1 MRIVSRGTRGI
12 AIALVGAGALAS
24 ASCGEVQGTPENTPS
39 QVLEAKASLERTPSA
54 IAPEQALVIQDPGVV
69 NDTLRTTWSGALPA
83 DGSTA
88 EGAWSF
94 GRLVA
99 RMSGSVAPEDF
110 VRDLF
115 ARELSQ
121 VAWDWPT
128 RTDGKLDLTRSPLRL
143 RAIANRMD
151 LRDVSRGTAGEGHFV
166 FDVLDASGKP
176 LDRTVTLAYELP
188 ARTPVDVLAQAQRW
202 NALARLTPG
211 TEAFNSALQ
220 AITDGFTTG
229 TGRATVSA
237 ADPLPTDATRRA
249 TDPVTLLDDDTQ
261 APTAELTA
269 PVEGGYVRS
278 TVTVTANATD
288 DVGVARVD
296 FFDGTS
302 LIGSSSTAPF
312 SASWNTASVMAGVHS
327 LTAQAF
333 DAAGNSG
340 TSSAVNV
347 TVDNNPPLILTGAPQ
362 YNPTNQNYVRGNI
375 TVSWTVALQGGAP
388 VALARVFQDGSVL
401 TSNPTV
407 SGTLY
412 SISWN
417 TLVLGN
423 RAYNIGFQATDA
435 AGNAS
440 VTNTR
445 SLIVDNAK
453 PSVSNITSPANGA
466 VVSGVVTLAASA
478 SDSQAMAYVIFEV
491 DGVNL
496 TPYATTAPYTK
507 TWDTTGKSGTHV
519 IVAVATDRAGNT
531 RRSNP
536 VTVTVP

>member
-1 MRIVSRGTRGI
+1 MSIVSSGTRGI
-12 AIALVGAGALAS
+12 AIALIGVSALA
-24 ASCGEVQGTPENTPS
+24 AGCGEVQGTPENSPS
-39 QVLEAKASLERTPSA
+39 QAHEAKASLERTSA
-54 IAPEQALVIQDPGVV
+54 IVPERELVIQDPGVV
-69 NDTLRTTWSGALPA
+69 NDAVRTTGSGALST
-83 DGSTA
+83 DGNAA

-99 RMSGSVAPEDF
+99 RLSGPVAPEDF
-110 VRDLF
+110 VRDLLTRWEAGV
-115 ARELSQ
+115 AR
-121 VAWDWPT
+121 DWPT
-128 RTDGKLDLTRSPLRL
+128 RADGKLDLTKAPLRL
-143 RAIANRMD
+143 RSIANRLD
-151 LRDVSRGTAGEGHFV
+151 LRDVSRGSAGEGHFV
-166 FDVLDASGKP
+166 FDVLDASGQP
-176 LDRTVTLAYELP
+176 LGLTITLAYELP
-188 ARTPVDVLAQAQRW
+188 ARTHADVLEQARRW
-202 NALARLTPG
+202 HALARLTPG

-220 AITDGFTTG
+220 AITDRFPPGA
-229 TGRATVSA
+229 GRAILGTTEPTEPKELGRRA
-237 ADPLPTDATRRA
+237 ADLR
-249 TDPVTLLDDDTQ
+249 TLLDDDTQ
-261 APTAELTA
+261 APTATLTA
-269 PVEGGYVRS
+269 PAGGSFVRS

-296 FFDGTS
+296 FFDGAS
-302 LIGSSSTAPF
+302 LIGSSFTAPF
-312 SASWNTASVMAGVHS
+312 SASWNTSSLLQGVHS

-347 TVDNNPPLILTGAPQ
+347 TVDNNPPLVLTGAPQ
-362 YNPTNQNYVRGNI
+362 YTPTTQNYVRGTV

-388 VALARVFQDGSVL
+388 VSLARVYQDGAVL
-401 TSNPTV
+401 TSSPNV
-407 SGTLY
+407 SGTVY

-440 VTNTR
+440 VLNTR
-445 SLIVDNAK
+445 SLIVDNVK

-466 VVSGVVTLAASA
+466 VVSGIVTLAASA
-478 SDSQAMAYVIFEV
+478 SDSQALAYVIFEV

-496 TPYATTAPYTK
+496 TPYATTAPFTK
-507 TWDTTGKSGTHV
+507 TWDTTGQSGTHV
-519 IVAVATDRAGNT
+519 IVAIATDRAGNV